1 MVANSALYS
10 GRVYVTFILVGAQ
23 DITLERIEPDQLP
36 CPEQSVTFQCQ
47 IMVPSAQL
55 AWTVPNRDDL
65 EFNINRDV
73 GYVRNSPDN
82 VYSANLTGKI
92 EADLDGDRFFFN
104 STLLVLEPVNGSNL
118 TCKGGTVS
126 DPVEMRTTIALSGEN
141 VMCSY
146 C

>member
-55 AWTVPNRDDL
+55 TWTLPTGATLV
-65 EFNINRDV
+65 FSIGRDV

-82 VYSANLTGKI
+82 VYSATLTGKI
-92 EADLDGDRFFFN
+92 EADPDGDRFFFT
-104 STLLVLEPVNGSNL
+104 STLLVLKPVNGSNL
-118 TCKGGTVS
+118 TCAGGTVS
-126 DPVEMRTTIALSGEN
+126 EPVKMRTTIALSGESK
-141 VMCSY
+141 VA
-146 C
+146 